1 MADAPDDIGAIVLE
15 QADRLLAQAV
25 TPKILAAADQ
35 GIFQRALWDAVEEA
49 GLPIA
54 AVPESCDGVG
64 LPRKAVLHLLRR
76 TAYHCLP
83 LPLAEV
89 MLAREIWADAAG
101 VLLPGVVTVAACHGR
116 DRLHLAARGAD
127 FVLTGTVN
135 RVPWGGVADAVLLLA
150 HDPHGRP
157 VWVLAPSSSFTVTPR
172 RNVAGE
178 PRDTLVFDGARLP
191 AASVRPAP
199 ADDALLVRGALL
211 RVQQMIGAM
220 ERSLGLAVDYAQ
232 VRVQFGRPI
241 AKFQAVQQMLAD
253 AAGQLG
259 AATAAADATC
269 TAPLS
274 DLPLAVAMAK
284 ARVGEA
290 AGRVAGIAHQV
301 HAAMGFTQE
310 HPLHHA
316 TRRLWSW
323 RDEFGAEP
331 YWQERLGRFICNL
344 GGEALW
350 PLLADGQG
358 AGAFGRAAS

>member
-1 MADAPDDIGAIVLE
+1 
-15 QADRLLAQAV
+15 
-25 TPKILAAADQ
+25 
-35 GIFQRALWDAVEEA
+35 
-49 GLPIA
+49 
-54 AVPESCDGVG
+54 
-64 LPRKAVLHLLRR
+64 
-76 TAYHCLP
+76 
-83 LPLAEV
+83 

-101 VLLPGVVTVAACHGR
+101 VLLPGLVTVAACHGR
-116 DRLHLAARGAD
+116 DRLRLAASGAD

-135 RVPWGGVADAVLLLA
+135 RVPWGRVADAVLLA
-150 HDPHGRP
+150 AQDPQGRP
-157 VWVLAPSSSFTVTPR
+157 VWVLAPASSYTVTPR
-172 RNVAGE
+172 ANVANE
-178 PRDTLVFDGARLP
+178 PRDTLVFDGAKL
-191 AASVRPAP
+191 AAAAVRPAP
-199 ADDALLVRGALL
+199 AADPLLVRGALL

-220 ERSLGLAVDYAQ
+220 DRSLDLAVDYAG

-259 AATAAADATC
+259 AATAAADATY
-269 TAPLS
+269 TAPAS
-274 DLPLAVAMAK
+274 DLPLAISMAK

-331 YWQERLGRFICNL
+331 YWQERLGRFVCEL

-350 PLLADGQG
+350 PLLADGRG
-358 AGAFGRAAS
+358 AAAFTEAAS